1 MSFESGSISFRMVE
15 MPRVFPEDWAARF
28 AAHRAGSLDR
38 LTTGE
43 QRGWVTG
50 RHLLDTQITEETAML
65 AGWVRLALR
74 RAERKVPAAL
84 LKAECRLEELA
95 LMAAEGKAYLKA
107 QARAEI
113 RQGVLD
119 RLLPSMPPQ
128 LRALP
133 FVYRPGAK
141 HFYVAALPVPQLD
154 VFMAAMQS
162 AVGFAGEPATPEV
175 LGHRLR
181 KTDLRDLPGASFSP
195 EMEREAMAVAPGRE
209 FLTWLWFKA
218 ETQEGRLALSA
229 GQAVGVLVEGPLTF
243 WHEGQGAYLSVLK
256 KGMPETSM
264 EAKACL
270 LSGKKLKEATITL
283 ALDEQNQWKFGLEAD
298 EFLIRNLKL
307 PAGEGRLDA
316 ASRFLQRMEQ
326 LEQWREIFLDLFDAF
341 LAVRVEA
348 RKWQSTVAD
357 IREWVKARPARR

>member
-1 MSFESGSISFRMVE
+1 MSFESGSVSFRMVE
-15 MPRVFPEDWAARF
+15 LPRVFPEDWAERF
-28 AAHRAGSLDR
+28 AVHRAGSLER

-50 RHLLDTQITEETAML
+50 RHLLDTQITAETAML

-95 LMAAEGKAYLKA
+95 MMAADGKSYLKA
-107 QARAEI
+107 PVRAEI

-119 RLLPSMPPQ
+119 RLLPTMPPQ

-133 FVYRPGAK
+133 FVYRPGTK
-141 HFYVAALPVPQLD
+141 YLYVSALPLAQLD
-154 VFMAAMQS
+154 VFMAALQS
-162 AVGFAGEPATPEV
+162 ALGFAGEPATPDV
-175 LGHRLR
+175 LGQRLR
-181 KTDLRDLPGASFSP
+181 KTDLRDIPGASFSP
-195 EMEREAMAVAPGRE
+195 EMERVAMAVAPGRE

-218 ETQEGRLALSA
+218 ETQQGRLALA
-229 GQAVGVLVEGPLTF
+229 TGQAVGVLVEGPLTF
-243 WHEGQGAYLSVLK
+243 WHEGEGAYLSVLK
-256 KGMPETSM
+256 KGMPEASM
-264 EAKACL
+264 EAKTCL

-298 EFLIRNLKL
+298 ELLIRNLKL

-316 ASRFLQRMEQ
+316 ASRFQQRMEQ
-326 LEQWREIFLDLFDAF
+326 MDSWREIFLDLFNAF
-341 LAVRVEA
+341 LAVRVEP
-348 RKWQSTVAD
+348 RKWQNTVAD
-357 IREWVKARPARR
+357 IREWVKTRPARR